1 GARRGHGEAGRRARY
16 QAGQGTADRARDRPR
31 NLEFSCQTMVTKTK
45 KFEDELKDLETIVNQ
60 IDSGELTLEE
70 SIGAFERGVMLVKA
84 LNGKLDEVERK
95 VELLT
100 RSAGGELRTA
110 PFEASSDDEHPA
122 GARDDDETSC

>member
-1 GARRGHGEAGRRARY
+1 MRARP
-16 QAGQGTADRARDRPR
+16 AVRS
-31 NLEFSCQTMVTKTK
+31 ETMTTKTK
-45 KFEDELKDLETIVNQ
+45 KFEDELKELETIVSQ
-60 IDSGELTLEE
+60 IDSGELTLDE

-110 PFEASSDDEHPA
+110 PFEPSSDNEDDNPA
-122 GARDDDETSC
+122 GAKDDDETPF

>member
-1 GARRGHGEAGRRARY
+1 MRVRPAARSE
-16 QAGQGTADRARDRPR
+16 
-31 NLEFSCQTMVTKTK
+31 TMSTKTK
-45 KFEDELKDLETIVNQ
+45 KFEDELKELETIVSQ
-60 IDSGELTLEE
+60 IDSGELTLDE

-110 PFEASSDDEHPA
+110 PFEPSSDDENPA
-122 GARDDDETSC
+122 GAKDDDETPF